1 MGFIY
6 SSINK
11 RSLKIEG
18 AMEESVA
25 IEEKIDGDVLV
36 LLIKGRLDAIS
47 SVDVEKQIFNY
58 ISEGHHNLVLNFS
71 EVDYLSS
78 VGMRLLLRTT
88 KKLKMLS
95 GKLVVCEINTNVMDI
110 LKMSGFDHVIEF
122 SPNEQDALK
131 KF

>member
-1 MGFIY
+1 MDE
-6 SSINK
+6 SI
-11 RSLKIEG
+11 
-18 AMEESVA
+18 A
-25 IEEKIDGDVLV
+25 IEEKISGEVLV

-71 EVDYLSS
+71 QVDYLSS
-78 VGMRLLLRTT
+78 IGMRLLLRTT

-95 GKLVVCEINTNVMDI
+95 GRLVVCEINTNVMDI

-122 SPNEQDALK
+122 SSNEQDALK